1 MSTPQVLLTRPDW
14 QACELELEL
23 EPLGYQCIVDPMLTI
38 RSVPWDH
45 DFLVDAAA
53 LVVTSPN
60 GARALAHAPGDD
72 PLCPVYAVGPRTAEE
87 IKKAGYLNVQH
98 AQGTADSLLA
108 LIKES
113 IPRLEGRV
121 VYLSG
126 DVCTVDIAREL
137 RRAGQ
142 EAIRVVTY
150 VAQPVDHLRPS
161 TIDALSSGT
170 LLAATFM
177 SVRTARVFCDLCET
191 ATLETRCQNI
201 TAVALSTKIGE
212 SLKRLSWRQVLHAER
227 PSRAALIE
235 VMHEVRKIAQ

>member
-23 EPLGYQCIVDPMLTI
+23 EPLGYRCIVDPMLTI
-38 RSVPWDH
+38 HPVSWDRGL
-45 DFLVDAAA
+45 LVGAAA

-60 GARALAHAPGDD
+60 GARALAHASGDD

-87 IKKAGYLNVQH
+87 IRNAGYINVHH
-98 AQGTADSLLA
+98 AQDTADCLLA

-113 IPRLEGRV
+113 MPRLEGRV

-126 DVCTVDIAREL
+126 DVCTVDIAEEL

-150 VAQPVDHLRPS
+150 AAQPVERLRAS

-177 SVRTARVFCDLCET
+177 SARTARVFCDLCE
-191 ATLETRCQNI
+191 AAALETKCQSI
-201 TAVALSTKIGE
+201 TAVALSAKVGE
-212 SLKRLSWRQVLHAER
+212 SPKRLPWRQVLHADR

-235 VMHEVRKIAQ
+235 VVQEVRRKNS